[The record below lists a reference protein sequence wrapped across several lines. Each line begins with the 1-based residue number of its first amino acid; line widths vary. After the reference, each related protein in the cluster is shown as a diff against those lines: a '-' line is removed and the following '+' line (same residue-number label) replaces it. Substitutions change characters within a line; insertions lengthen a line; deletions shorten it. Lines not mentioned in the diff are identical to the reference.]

1 MDTLVQICEIVSGI
15 SAAIAIIIS
24 ISLYVHGLNRER
36 KHDTLNRFAEIRNNY
51 FNTKHLD
58 DKEKLKYLN
67 ELEYFATGVN
77 NKVYDIKIVKLMS
90 GNRMIRQY
98 NDWASDFIR
107 LRKSRYGNENTY
119 NEYEKMIAK
128 LKKR

>member
-1 MDTLVQICEIVSGI
+1 MDTFVQICEIISGI

-67 ELEYFATGVN
+67 ELEYFATGI

-107 LRKSRYGNENTY
+107 LRRSRRYGNENAY
-119 NEYEKMIAK
+119 IEYEKMIEK
-128 LKKR
+128 LK

>member
-1 MDTLVQICEIVSGI
+1 MDTFVQICEIISGI

-67 ELEYFATGVN
+67 ELEYFATGIN

-98 NDWASDFIR
+98 NDFIQ
-107 LRKSRYGNENTY
+107 LRRSSRYGNENAY
-119 NEYEKMIAK
+119 NEYEKMIEK
-128 LKKR
+128 LK